1 MLNVFKKLHF
11 PLILQADSSD
21 CGVASLAMIAQ
32 YYGASIDYDTIRQRC
47 QVSRAGISMLT
58 INIEAQK
65 LGFETNAVQLPFD
78 TLRTEAQLPCIVFW
92 NKEHFMVIRR
102 ITNRKVLVADPGKG
116 LLAYS
121 HADFQ
126 KNWCCEGDKGYALL
140 LNPVNLETGGIDQ
153 KKKSALRQLLQY
165 AAKRK
170 RDFAKA
176 AALLLLAS
184 LLQLVIPF
192 LTQAVVDKGVEQK
205 NINLLITILL
215 AQGGLILGRTIA
227 DFGRQWI
234 TLKISA
240 FVNIS
245 IISDFIEKLLHL
257 PIPFFEAKKTA
268 DIIQRIFDF
277 ERIDNFMTQYS
288 MSFLF
293 SVVSFAVFG
302 IVLATYSPKMLIIF
316 LIGSTLY
323 LSWILLFIGHRRIL
337 DKTRF
342 DRMSQTQFNTI
353 EIVEGAS
360 EIRLRDSQTYFKC
373 KWRDAQ
379 EQVYDVNFKSLK
391 LEQHSELGATV
402 INESKNLLITFAVAS
417 MVINGQ
423 LTLGT
428 MLAVQYIIGQMNSP
442 LDQMVNFVN
451 RLQDTKLSLERIA
464 DVTDKAD
471 ENENAPIPTLGDGND
486 GITVRN
492 VSFAYNSAPND
503 LVLNNINI
511 HIPKGKITA
520 IVGSSGSGKSTLLKL
535 ILQYYKPQQGEIFI
549 NDAQNEPLTAG
560 KFRRLC
566 GCVMQDGYIF
576 SDTIARNIVMN
587 EKDEDISYERLES
600 AARAA
605 CIFDFIVSL
614 PIGFMTKI
622 GDAGLDLS
630 KGQKQRILIARAIY
644 ANPNYLFFDEATNSL
659 DTVNEKLIT
668 DNLQSIYNGRTVLVI
683 AHRLSTVR
691 NADQIIVLEKGQVAE
706 VGTHDELIE
715 RKGNYYNLI
724 RNQLELES

>member
-1 MLNVFKKLHF
+1 MPLRF

-21 CGVASLAMIAQ
+21 CGVACLAMIAR
-32 YYGASIDYDTIRQRC
+32 YYGANVDYDALRQRC
-47 QVSRAGISMLT
+47 QVSRIGISMYT
-58 INIEAQK
+58 INVEAQN
-65 LGFETNAVQLPFD
+65 LGFDTNPVQLSFN
-78 TLRTEAQLPCIVFW
+78 TLRTDVQLPCIAYW
-92 NKEHFMVIRR
+92 NREHFVVVRR
-102 ITNRKVLVADPGKG
+102 ISKRKVLVADPGKG

-121 HADFQ
+121 HAEFQ
-126 KNWCCEGDKGYALL
+126 KYWCCDGDEGFALL
-140 LNPVNLETGGIDQ
+140 LNPLNIKVGSATQGGKNAI
-153 KKKSALRQLLQY
+153 RQLLQY
-165 AAKRK
+165 TKSK
-170 RDFAKA
+170 KLDFTKA
-176 AALLLLAS
+176 ATLLLLAS
-184 LLQLVIPF
+184 LLQLAIPF

-205 NINLLITILL
+205 NISMLIAILL
-215 AQGGLILGRTIA
+215 AQGGMILGRTLA

-240 FVNIS
+240 FINIS
-245 IISDFIEKLLHL
+245 MISDFIEKLLHL
-257 PIPFFEAKKTA
+257 PIPFFEAKNTA

-277 ERIDNFMTQYS
+277 DRIDNFIAQYS

-293 SVVSFAVFG
+293 AIVSFVVFG
-302 IVLATYSPKMLIIF
+302 VVLAVYSFKLFSIF

-323 LSWILLFIGHRRIL
+323 LCWILLFVRRRRVL
-337 DKTRF
+337 DNTRF
-342 DRMSQTQFNTI
+342 DRMTKTQLNTI
-353 EIVEGAS
+353 EIAEGAS
-360 EIRLRDSQTYFKC
+360 EIRLRDSQTYFKQ
-373 KWRDAQ
+373 KWRNAQ
-379 EQVYDVNFKSLK
+379 EQVYDVNFKSLR

-417 MVINGQ
+417 MVISGQ
-423 LTLGT
+423 LSLGT

-535 ILQYYKPQQGEIFI
+535 ILQYYKPQQGGIFI

-560 KFRRLC
+560 RFRRLC

-587 EKDEDISYERLES
+587 EKDEDIDYERLES
-600 AARAA
+600 AAKAA

-622 GDAGLDLS
+622 GMAGIELS
-630 KGQKQRILIARAIY
+630 KGQKQRLLIARAIY
-644 ANPNYLFFDEATNSL
+644 ANPDYLFFDEATNSL

>member
-1 MLNVFKKLHF
+1 MPLRF

-21 CGVASLAMIAQ
+21 CGVACLAMIAR
-32 YYGASIDYDTIRQRC
+32 YYGANVDYDALRQRC
-47 QVSRAGISMLT
+47 QVSRIGISMYT
-58 INIEAQK
+58 INVEAQK
-65 LGFETNAVQLPFD
+65 LGFDTNPVQLSFN
-78 TLRTEAQLPCIVFW
+78 TLRTDVQLPCIAYW
-92 NKEHFMVIRR
+92 NREHFVVVRR
-102 ITNRKVLVADPGKG
+102 ISKRKVLVADPGKG

-121 HADFQ
+121 HAEFQ
-126 KNWCCEGDKGYALL
+126 KYWCCDGDEGFALL
-140 LNPVNLETGGIDQ
+140 LNPLNIKVGSATQGGKNAI
-153 KKKSALRQLLQY
+153 RQLLQY
-165 AAKRK
+165 TKSK
-170 RDFAKA
+170 KLDFTKA
-176 AALLLLAS
+176 ATLLLLAS
-184 LLQLVIPF
+184 LLQLAIPF

-205 NINLLITILL
+205 NISMLIAILL
-215 AQGGLILGRTIA
+215 AQGGMILGRTLA

-240 FVNIS
+240 FINIS
-245 IISDFIEKLLHL
+245 MISDFIEKLLHL
-257 PIPFFEAKKTA
+257 PIPFFEAKNTA

-277 ERIDNFMTQYS
+277 DRIDNFIAQYS

-293 SVVSFAVFG
+293 AIVSFVVFG
-302 IVLATYSPKMLIIF
+302 VVLAVYSFKLFSIF

-323 LSWILLFIGHRRIL
+323 LCWILLFVRRRRVL
-337 DKTRF
+337 DNTRF
-342 DRMSQTQFNTI
+342 DRMTKTQLNTI
-353 EIVEGAS
+353 EIAEGAS
-360 EIRLRDSQTYFKC
+360 EIRLRDSQTYFKQ
-373 KWRDAQ
+373 KWRNAQ
-379 EQVYDVNFKSLK
+379 EQVYDVNFKSLR

-417 MVINGQ
+417 MVISGQ
-423 LTLGT
+423 LSLGT

-535 ILQYYKPQQGEIFI
+535 ILQYYKPQQGGIFI

-560 KFRRLC
+560 RFRRLC

-587 EKDEDISYERLES
+587 EKDEDIDYERLES
-600 AARAA
+600 AAKAA

-622 GDAGLDLS
+622 GMAGIELS
-630 KGQKQRILIARAIY
+630 KGQKQRLLIARAIY
-644 ANPNYLFFDEATNSL
+644 ANPDYLFFDEATNSL

-668 DNLQSIYNGRTVLVI
+668 DNLQSIYKGRTVLVI

>member
-1 MLNVFKKLHF
+1 MTLHF

-21 CGVASLAMIAQ
+21 CGVACLAMIAR
-32 YYGASIDYDTIRQRC
+32 YYGANVDYDALRQRC
-47 QVSRAGISMLT
+47 QVSRIGISMYT
-58 INIEAQK
+58 INVEAQK
-65 LGFETNAVQLPFD
+65 LGFDTNPVQLSFN
-78 TLRTEAQLPCIVFW
+78 TLRTDVQLPCIAYW
-92 NKEHFMVIRR
+92 NREHFVVVRR
-102 ITNRKVLVADPGKG
+102 ISKRKVLVADPGKG

-121 HADFQ
+121 HAEFQ
-126 KNWCCEGDKGYALL
+126 KYWCCDGDEGFALL
-140 LNPVNLETGGIDQ
+140 LNPLNIKVGSATRGGKNAI
-153 KKKSALRQLLQY
+153 RQILQY
-165 AAKRK
+165 TKSK
-170 RDFAKA
+170 KLDFTKA
-176 AALLLLAS
+176 ATLLLLAS
-184 LLQLVIPF
+184 LLQLAIPF

-205 NINLLITILL
+205 NISMLIAILL
-215 AQGGLILGRTIA
+215 AQGGMILGRTLA

-240 FVNIS
+240 FINIS
-245 IISDFIEKLLHL
+245 MISDFIEKLLHL
-257 PIPFFEAKKTA
+257 PIPFFEAKNTA

-277 ERIDNFMTQYS
+277 DRIDNFIAQYS

-293 SVVSFAVFG
+293 AIVSFVVFG
-302 IVLATYSPKMLIIF
+302 VVLAVYSFKLFSIF

-323 LSWILLFIGHRRIL
+323 LCWILLFVRRRRVL
-337 DKTRF
+337 DNTRF
-342 DRMSQTQFNTI
+342 DRMTKTQLNTI
-353 EIVEGAS
+353 EIAEGAS
-360 EIRLRDSQTYFKC
+360 EIRLRDGQTYFKG

-402 INESKNLLITFAVAS
+402 INESKNLLITFAVAL

-520 IVGSSGSGKSTLLKL
+520 IVGASGSGKSTLLKL
-535 ILQYYKPQQGEIFI
+535 ILQYYKPQQGGIFI

-560 KFRRLC
+560 RFRRLC

-587 EKDEDISYERLES
+587 EKDEDIDYERLES
-600 AARAA
+600 AAKAA
-605 CIFDFIVSL
+605 CIFDFIESL

-622 GDAGLDLS
+622 GMAGIELS
-630 KGQKQRILIARAIY
+630 KGQKQRLLIARAIY
-644 ANPNYLFFDEATNSL
+644 ANPDYLFFDEATNSL

-668 DNLQSIYNGRTVLVI
+668 DNLQSIYKGRTVLVI

-691 NADQIIVLEKGQVAE
+691 NADQIIVLDKGQVAE

>member
-1 MLNVFKKLHF
+1 MPFHF

-21 CGVASLAMIAQ
+21 CGVACLAMIAR
-32 YYGASIDYDTIRQRC
+32 YYGANVDYDALRQRC
-47 QVSRAGISMLT
+47 QVSRIGISMYT
-58 INIEAQK
+58 INVEAQK
-65 LGFETNAVQLPFD
+65 LGFDTNAVQLSFD
-78 TLRTEAQLPCIVFW
+78 MLRTEAQLPCIVFW
-92 NKEHFMVIRR
+92 NQEHFIVVRR
-102 ITNRKVLVADPGKG
+102 ITKNKVHVADPEKG
-116 LLAYS
+116 LLSYS
-121 HADFQ
+121 HAEFQ
-126 KNWCCEGDKGYALL
+126 KCWCCDGDEGFALL
-140 LNPVNLETGGIDQ
+140 LNPLNIKVGSATQGGKNAI
-153 KKKSALRQLLQY
+153 RQLLQY
-165 AAKRK
+165 TKSK
-170 RDFAKA
+170 KLDFTKA
-176 AALLLLAS
+176 ATLLLLAS
-184 LLQLVIPF
+184 LLQLAIPF

-205 NINLLITILL
+205 NISMLIAILL
-215 AQGGLILGRTIA
+215 AQGGMILGRTLA

-240 FVNIS
+240 FINIS
-245 IISDFIEKLLHL
+245 MISDFIEKLLHL
-257 PIPFFEAKKTA
+257 PIPFFEAKNTA

-277 ERIDNFMTQYS
+277 DRIDNFIAQYS

-293 SVVSFAVFG
+293 AIVSFVVFG
-302 IVLATYSPKMLIIF
+302 VVLAVYSFKLFSIF

-323 LSWILLFIGHRRIL
+323 LCWILLFVRRRRVL
-337 DKTRF
+337 DNTRF
-342 DRMSQTQFNTI
+342 DRMTKTQLNTI
-353 EIVEGAS
+353 EIAEGAS
-360 EIRLRDSQTYFKC
+360 EIRLRDSQTYFKQ
-373 KWRDAQ
+373 KWRNAQ
-379 EQVYDVNFKSLK
+379 EQVYDVNFKSLR

-417 MVINGQ
+417 MVISGQ
-423 LTLGT
+423 LSLGT

-535 ILQYYKPQQGEIFI
+535 ILQYYKPQQGGIFI

-560 KFRRLC
+560 RFRRLC

-587 EKDEDISYERLES
+587 EKDEDIDYERLES
-600 AARAA
+600 AAKAA

-622 GDAGLDLS
+622 GMAGIELS
-630 KGQKQRILIARAIY
+630 KGQKQRLLIARAIY
-644 ANPNYLFFDEATNSL
+644 ANPDYLFFDEATNSL

>member
-1 MLNVFKKLHF
+1 MPFHF

-21 CGVASLAMIAQ
+21 CGVASLAMIAEW
-32 YYGASIDYDTIRQRC
+32 YGILVNYDSLRQQC
-47 QVSRAGISMLT
+47 QVSRIGVSLLMV
-58 INIEAQK
+58 NEQAQK
-65 LGFETNAVQLPFD
+65 LGFSTEAVQLNFEN
-78 TLRTEAQLPCIVFW
+78 LQAEEKQMPCIVFW
-92 NKEHFMVIRR
+92 DSEHFIVVRR
-102 ITNRKVLVADPGKG
+102 ITRRKVLVADPGLG
-116 LLAYS
+116 LLTYS
-121 HADFQ
+121 HEQFKQ
-126 KNWCCEGDKGYALL
+126 KWCCDGDEGIALL
-140 LNPVNLETGGIDQ
+140 MTPPSEKTTYATKNDKTAAF
-153 KKKSALRQLLQY
+153 KRLLQY
-165 AAKRK
+165 AKSK
-170 RDFAKA
+170 KSLFVKA
-176 AALLLLAS
+176 TLLLVLAS

-192 LTQAVVDKGVEQK
+192 LTQAVVDMGVVQK
-205 NINLLITILL
+205 NFNLLITILL
-215 AQGGLILGRTIA
+215 AQGGLIIGRTVA
-227 DFGRQWI
+227 DFGRQWL

-240 FVNIS
+240 HINIAM
-245 IISDFIEKLLHL
+245 ISDFIEKLLHL
-257 PIPFFEAKKTA
+257 PMPFFEAKNTS
-268 DIIQRIFDF
+268 DIIQRIYDFD
-277 ERIDNFMTQYS
+277 RIDNFITQYS

-293 SVVSFAVFG
+293 AIVSFVVFG
-302 IVLATYSPKMLIIF
+302 AVLAVYSFKLFSIF
-316 LIGSTLY
+316 LIGSILY
-323 LSWILLFIGHRRIL
+323 LCWILLFIRRRRVL
-337 DKTRF
+337 DNTRF
-342 DRMSQTQFNTI
+342 DRMTKTQLNTI
-353 EIVEGAS
+353 EIAEGAS
-360 EIRLRDSQTYFKC
+360 EIRLRDGQTYFKQ
-373 KWRDAQ
+373 KWRNAQ
-379 EQVYDVNFKSLK
+379 EQVYNVNFKSLR

-587 EKDEDISYERLES
+587 EKDEDIDYERLES

-605 CIFDFIVSL
+605 CIFDFIESL

-622 GDAGLDLS
+622 GMSGIELS
-630 KGQKQRILIARAIY
+630 KGQKQRLLIARAIY
-644 ANPNYLFFDEATNSL
+644 ANPDYLFFDEATNSL